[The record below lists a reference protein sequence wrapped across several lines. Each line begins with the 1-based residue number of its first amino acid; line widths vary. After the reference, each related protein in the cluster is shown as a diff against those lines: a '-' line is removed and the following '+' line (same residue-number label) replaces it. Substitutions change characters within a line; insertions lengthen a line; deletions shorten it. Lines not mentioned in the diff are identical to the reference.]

1 MFILKKPKSSS
12 RESRVKCMS
21 RTVDEQR
28 IAELTINP
36 RPPKSRPAFTMIL
49 PTSPQVP
56 TPNREFLL
64 ETPTEGVS
72 HIATMA
78 QLAGWDVK
86 IRDLRMG
93 DDFDEACRDAA
104 SRGGIMAMPTFI
116 DSYPVNV
123 SIMRRVRELNP
134 GITTLIGGALVSSL
148 PEPLIRSLQPD
159 YTILGEGEATL
170 LELLDHIENG
180 GTPADAGQIAGLGL
194 LLGGTLHLTA
204 KRPQLMDLDVLPIP
218 DLFLFPSVLMN
229 PVIPELGLTTSR
241 GCYGR
246 CSFCFLN
253 MDKLSYKSPERFE
266 REVTDLV
273 AKHSVRYFYV
283 NDLTFTSNLERT
295 YRICDVLNKY
305 NITWTCSTRV
315 ERIKPE
321 LLRYMHA
328 SGCRDIWYGVES
340 VDQGVLDLADKMT
353 KVEEIEY
360 AVAETVK
367 AGIKVAANLIVGLP
381 GESAQSLRKMMD
393 FCRRSA
399 VIPISIKYLTPFP
412 GTRIY
417 EMAVERGYIT
427 DPIAY
432 LESLAE
438 RKVNDPNDAII
449 NLTDLPEAQL
459 RTAFAELL
467 EIRRERLKEFEHG
480 ECGSSL

>member
-1 MFILKKPKSSS
+1 MTRTIDETKLADL
-12 RESRVKCMS
+12 VK
-21 RTVDEQR
+21 
-28 IAELTINP
+28 NP
-36 RPPKSRPAFTMIL
+36 RAPKSRPAFTMIL

-72 HIATMA
+72 HIATVA
-78 QLAGWDVK
+78 KLAGWDVK

-93 DDFDEACRDAA
+93 EDFEEACRDAA
-104 SRGGIMAMPTFI
+104 QRGGVLAMPTFI

-123 SIMRRVRELNP
+123 RIMQRVRELNP
-134 GITTLIGGALVSSL
+134 QLTVLIGGALVSSL
-148 PEPLIRSLQPD
+148 PEPLIQSLRPD

-170 LELLDHIENG
+170 LELLEHIESG
-180 GTPADAGQIAGLGL
+180 GAPAGAGHIAGLGL
-194 LLGGTLHLTA
+194 LLDGNVHFTA

-218 DLFLFPSVLMN
+218 DLFLFPSVQQN

-266 REVTDLV
+266 QEVADLV
-273 AKHSVRYFYV
+273 EKHRIRYFYV

-295 YRICDVLNKY
+295 YRICDVLKKY
-305 NITWTCSTRV
+305 GLTWTCSTRV
-315 ERIKPE
+315 EKIRPE
-321 LLRYMHA
+321 LLRYMQA

-340 VDQGVLDLADKMT
+340 MDQTVLDLADKMT

-381 GESAQSLRKMMD
+381 GESAESLRKMMD
-393 FCRRSA
+393 FCRKSD
-399 VIPISIKYLTPFP
+399 VIPISIKYLAPFP
-412 GTRIY
+412 GTKIY
-417 EMAVERGYIT
+417 DMAVERGFIT
-427 DPIAY
+427 DPLVY
-432 LESLAE
+432 LQTLAE
-438 RKVNDPNDAII
+438 RKVNDPDDAII
-449 NLTDLPEAQL
+449 NLTDLPEPQL
-459 RTAFAELL
+459 RAAFAELL

-480 ECGSSL
+480 EC

>member
-1 MFILKKPKSSS
+1 
-12 RESRVKCMS
+12 MS

-28 IAELTINP
+28 IAGLTINP
-36 RPPKSRPAFTMIL
+36 RPANSRPAFTMIL

-78 QLAGWDVK
+78 KLAGWQVK

-93 DDFDEACRDAA
+93 EDFEDACQDAA
-104 SRGGIMAMPTFI
+104 QRGGVVAMPTFI
-116 DSYPVNV
+116 DSYPVNLRV
-123 SIMRRVRELNP
+123 LNRVRELNP
-134 GITTLIGGALVSSL
+134 AVTTLIGGALVSSL
-148 PEPLIRSLQPD
+148 PEPLIRCLQPD

-180 GTPADAGQIAGLGL
+180 GTPATAQGIAGLGL
-194 LLGGTLHLTA
+194 LLGGKIHFTA
-204 KRPQLMDLDVLPIP
+204 KRKQLMDLDVLPIP
-218 DLFLFPSVLMN
+218 DLFLFPSVQRD

-266 REVTDLV
+266 REVAELV
-273 AKHSVRYFYV
+273 GKHQIRYFYV
-283 NDLTFTSNLERT
+283 NDLTFTSNIERT
-295 YRICDVLNKY
+295 YRICDVLKKY
-305 NITWTCSTRV
+305 NLTWTCSTRV
-315 ERIKPE
+315 EKIKPE
-321 LLRYMHA
+321 LLRYMHDC
-328 SGCRDIWYGVES
+328 GCRDIWYGVES
-340 VDQGVLDLADKMT
+340 VDQTVLDLADKAT

-360 AVAETVK
+360 AVTETVK

-381 GESAQSLRKMMD
+381 GESEESLRKMME
-393 FCRRSA
+393 FCRNSD

-412 GTRIY
+412 GTKIY
-417 EMAVERGYIT
+417 DMAVEKGYIS
-427 DPIAY
+427 DPLAY

-449 NLTDLPEAQL
+449 NLTDLPEPQL
-459 RTAFAELL
+459 REAFAELL
-467 EIRRERLKEFEHG
+467 EIRKVRLKEFVHG
-480 ECGSSL
+480 EC